1 MKTLIKTKTEATDK
15 IVAGVTKLAEIV
27 GMTLGSRGRTVA
39 IAKSN
44 GKEIYDRSTIDD
56 GVNVAKSVYLED
68 EFEQMGLAL
77 VREAA
82 QKQVDQVGDGTTG
95 TIILA
100 SAIIKEAH
108 KQIAQGRNPME
119 IRAELEE
126 GVKILTKAIEAHKT
140 PIKTDEETVQIATI
154 SSKNLTLGELIA
166 GTYKK
171 MGVDGVITVE
181 ESKSPDTTVEYQ
193 EGMQF
198 DKGMA
203 SPYFVTDPQTMTA
216 VHENPYV
223 LVIDNPLMNFEDI
236 MDFLNDFLEKR
247 KALVIIAPEYGGT
260 ALPSFVQN
268 KLEGKMISLLVNAP
282 GFGDNQKAILGDIA
296 ILTGAS
302 VISPDTGISIRDIK
316 LEHLGRAKL
325 VTSGREMTTISG
337 GGGTKENIQTR
348 IKQIQSLIT
357 GEKSDFYKEKLK
369 ERLAKLSNGVAVIKV
384 GGQTEVEMK
393 ERKERVL
400 DAVSSTRCALKDG
413 IVIGGEVIYLHLR
426 NALEKGI
433 LSEALK
439 KPFYQLLENSGLDV
453 AEIGFD
459 IKNPPKN
466 MGVDVN
472 DGKIK
477 DMMKAGIIDP
487 LSVPRQ
493 AIINAVSVAIQ
504 VIMIGGIVIPQHE
517 PTK

>member
-1 MKTLIKTKTEATDK
+1 MKTLIKTKTEATAK
-15 IVAGVTKLAEIV
+15 IVSGVEKLAEIV

-56 GVNVAKSVYLED
+56 GVNVAKSIYLED

-82 QKQVDQVGDGTTG
+82 QKQVDQVGDGTTA
-95 TIILA
+95 TIVLA
-100 SAIIKEAH
+100 SAIIREAH
-108 KQIAQGRNPME
+108 KQIVQGRNPME
-119 IRAELEE
+119 IRSELEND
-126 GVKILTKAIEAHKT
+126 VDVLTKAIEKYKT
-140 PIKTDEETVQIATI
+140 PIKTDTETVQIATI
-154 SSKNLTLGELIA
+154 SSKNQTLGELIA
-166 GTYKK
+166 NTYKK
-171 MGVDGVITVE
+171 MGIDGVITVE

-216 VHENPYV
+216 VHEDPYV
-223 LVIDNPLMNFEDI
+223 LVIDTPVMNFEEM

-247 KALVIIAPEYGGT
+247 KAIVIIAPEYGGT

-268 KLEGKMISLLVNAP
+268 KLEGKMMSLLVNAP

-296 ILTGAS
+296 ILTGATL
-302 VISPDTGISIRDIK
+302 ISPDTGISIKDIK
-316 LEHLGRAKL
+316 IEHLGRAKL
-325 VTSGREMTTISG
+325 VTSGREVTTISG
-337 GGGTKENIQTR
+337 GGGKKENIQNR
-348 IKQIQSLIT
+348 IEQIKSLIKI
-357 GEKSDFYKEKLK
+357 EKSDFYIEKLK

-400 DAVSSTRCALKDG
+400 DAVSSTKCALRDG

-426 NALEKGI
+426 KLLTKSI
-433 LSEALK
+433 VYHALK
-439 KPFYQLLENSGLDV
+439 KPFYQLLDNSGLDI
-453 AEIGFD
+453 AEVGFD
-459 IKNPPKN
+459 VKNPPKN

-487 LSVPRQ
+487 LSVPKQ

-504 VIMIGGIVIPQHE
+504 IIMIGGVIIPHHDN
-517 PTK
+517 TK